1 MAAST
6 TPSSAPWR
14 RFPVMRSRRNC
25 CSALMARLIRV
36 LSSLRRDAVEPVPWA
51 LARRSNAASTSSTVS
66 VGVGAGS
73 GRSRRERNPTPRR
86 RWGSTPDRCDT
97 TVPTSAGAHR
107 VSRSARAWVLAVRER
122 VAATAREASTTS
134 ASMTSGRDSSIRPSC
149 LDPPTRPRENARRA
163 QSSAGSV
170 LGRVS
175 TRWGQ
180 SSARSTSQSIGVHVP
195 LFDFSAE
202 HAVTP
207 TTTGIR
213 ASMVKRSPGRVGGG
227 SMRSSPRA

>member
-25 CSALMARLIRV
+25 CSTLVARLIRV

-66 VGVGAGS
+66 VGVCAGS

-97 TVPTSAGAHR
+97 TVPTSSGAHR
-107 VSRSARAWVLAVRER
+107 VSRSASACVLAVRER

-149 LDPPTRPRENARRA
+149 LAPPTPGGVSARRVRPA
-163 QSSAGSV
+163 S
-170 LGRVS
+170 
-175 TRWGQ
+175 RW
-180 SSARSTSQSIGVHVP
+180 ACRCRCWTSRP
-195 LFDFSAE
+195 N
-202 HAVTP
+202 T
-207 TTTGIR
+207 
-213 ASMVKRSPGRVGGG
+213 RSPRRPPA
-227 SMRSSPRA
+227 SAPRW